1 MGNYVQDNLNK
12 GEKLVYETSLHWII
26 FMSLRSLLTLFIAPA
41 IEMSTSEFALTNK
54 RLIIKIGLISRRTLE
69 INLQRLESIN
79 IDQGVFGR
87 MMGYG
92 TVIVIGTGGTRM
104 VYDNVA
110 NPAEFRR
117 QYQMLTAS

>member
-12 GEKLVYETSLHWII
+12 GEKLVYEAGLHWVIYL
-26 FMSLRSLLTLFIAPA
+26 SLRSLLTLFIAPA

-79 IDQGVFGR
+79 IDQGIFGR
-87 MMGYG
+87 MLGYG

-104 VYDNVA
+104 AYDNVA
-110 NPAEFRR
+110 NPSEFRR